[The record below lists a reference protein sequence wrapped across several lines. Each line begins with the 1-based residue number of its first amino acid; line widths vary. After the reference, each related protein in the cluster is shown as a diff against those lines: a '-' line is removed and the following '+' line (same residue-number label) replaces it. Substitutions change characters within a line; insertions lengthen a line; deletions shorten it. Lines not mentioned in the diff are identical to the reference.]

1 MVALDGGLR
10 LLEKCEGNMEDI
22 LTFIIAKED
31 AAVALNFPRRLNQGM
46 AKAVQAKYS
55 GPGRPQMYAQDKRL
69 CESVLQRLGIK
80 SWGTP
85 AELAQCPLWMQQGF
99 GFYERLD
106 ATGFAGL
113 TTDGGSRRC
122 LETQAEGVF
131 RALLGK
137 PLLSQ
142 RSLEG
147 RVQRQLV
154 LFDRGM
160 RIADPMDFFEEIT
173 RHRLIQGNLPLQKL
187 YALGE
192 LDAMACAFMAWYAI
206 NHPQALSQVGDPQEG
221 ALILPFL
228 KELEAQPQIETQQ
241 MTIFS

>member
-1 MVALDGGLR
+1 M
-10 LLEKCEGNMEDI
+10 
-22 LTFIIAKED
+22 
-31 AAVALNFPRRLNQGM
+31 
-46 AKAVQAKYS
+46 
-55 GPGRPQMYAQDKRL
+55 
-69 CESVLQRLGIK
+69 
-80 SWGTP
+80 
-85 AELAQCPLWMQQGF
+85 
-99 GFYERLD
+99 
-106 ATGFAGL
+106 
-113 TTDGGSRRC
+113 
-122 LETQAEGVF
+122 F